1 MIPSSL
7 YRFILF
13 FVVAVGLFLLGLYI
27 GRAGQPEVVESVRI
41 DTVFYEKPKP
51 TSVEAR
57 PVTVRAPRLIFAERV
72 VEVGVEPAIATV
84 ATFES
89 DSVDVEISI
98 ETLQYEDSTYRAQ
111 VSGPRIGQYGPQLDW
126 IEQYN
131 RTVTQSVAR
140 RSRFAITVGAGVGL
154 TPKGF
159 QPIIAITGGF
169 ILFQEQEKHYKNG
182 ASYAPAHN
190 K

>member
-7 YRFILF
+7 YRSILF
-13 FVVAVGLFLLGLYI
+13 FVVACGLFLLGLYV
-27 GRAGQPEVVESVRI
+27 GRAGHPEVVESVRI

-51 TSVEAR
+51 ISVEAR
-57 PVTVRAPRLIFAERV
+57 PVTVRVPRLIFADRV

-84 ATFES
+84 ATIGS

-131 RTVTQSVAR
+131 RTITQSVAR
-140 RSRFAITVGAGVGL
+140 RSRFVITVGAGVGL
-154 TPKGF
+154 TPKGV
-159 QPIIAITGGF
+159 QPIIAVTGGF
-169 ILFQEQEKHYKNG
+169 ILFQRQEKHYKNG
-182 ASYAPAHN
+182 ASYAPARN